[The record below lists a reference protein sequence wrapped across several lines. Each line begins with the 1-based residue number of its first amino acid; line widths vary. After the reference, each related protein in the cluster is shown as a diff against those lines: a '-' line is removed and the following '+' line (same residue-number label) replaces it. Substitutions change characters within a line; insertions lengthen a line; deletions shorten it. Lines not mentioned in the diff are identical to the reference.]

1 MCVLVRVVGID
12 PGTKTMD
19 LCLLE
24 DGVVR
29 DEVVLES
36 SEVALKPELL
46 VKAVEKLSPY
56 DLIVGPS
63 GYGVEVTYLDEIPDE
78 IFETWYY
85 TYILLTTKEEIMRG
99 VSEGDV
105 GSYIYYAMAKTMI
118 EFKKRRLPVVFI
130 PGIINLPTV
139 QNFKKLNKVDLGTAD
154 KLAVAVLATHL
165 QSERLKV
172 TYDEV
177 SFILSELGFG
187 YNAVIGV
194 SGGLIKD
201 AFGGTTMPGPGFL
214 TMGCADLEIVQL
226 VKNWVK
232 TDVFTGGLSYISG
245 YKTPEELVECSTTDS
260 YCLNLLNS
268 MIDGVM
274 KAIHALTYSV
284 GIPKEIL
291 YSGRL
296 TRINL
301 IKELIIKNI
310 KDSAILGSVNVVPV
324 GSLSGAKITKET
336 AQGYALVGDGLAG
349 GSFKKLINHMRITEA
364 RGSALD
370 YIKHPKFDRGKL
382 IKFK

>member
-1 MCVLVRVVGID
+1 MVRVVGID

-36 SEVALKPELL
+36 SEVAFKPELL
-46 VKAVEKLSPY
+46 VRAVEKLSPY

-63 GYGVEVTYLDEIPDE
+63 GYGVEVTYLDEIPDDV
-78 IFETWYY
+78 FEEWYY
-85 TYILLTTKEEIMRG
+85 TYILLASKEEIMHG

-105 GSYIYYAMAKTMI
+105 GSYVYYAMAKAMI

-130 PGIINLPTV
+130 PGIINLPTIRS
-139 QNFKKLNKVDLGTAD
+139 FKKLNKVDLGTAD
-154 KLAVAVLATHL
+154 KLAVSVLATHL

-172 TYDEV
+172 PYSSV

-194 SGGLIKD
+194 SEGLIKD

-214 TMGCADLEIVQL
+214 SMGCADLEIVQL
-226 VKNWVK
+226 VKKWVK
-232 TDVFTGGLSYISG
+232 TDVFTGGLSYMSG
-245 YKTPEELVECSTTDS
+245 CKTPEELVECFVTRPECFDA
-260 YCLNLLNS
+260 LNS

-274 KAIHALTYSV
+274 KAVHALTYSV
-284 GIPKEIL
+284 GIPREVL

-296 TRINL
+296 TRISL
-301 IKELIIKNI
+301 IRDLLIKNI
-310 KDSAILGSVNVVPV
+310 RDSAVLGSVKVSPV
-324 GSLSGAKITKET
+324 GSLPGAKIVKET
-336 AQGYALVGDGLAG
+336 AQGYALVGDGIAG
-349 GSFKKLINHMRITEA
+349 GSYRNLINHMRIMEA
-364 RGSALD
+364 KGSALD
-370 YIKHPKFDRGKL
+370 YIKHPKFDKEKL
-382 IKFK
+382 VKFK